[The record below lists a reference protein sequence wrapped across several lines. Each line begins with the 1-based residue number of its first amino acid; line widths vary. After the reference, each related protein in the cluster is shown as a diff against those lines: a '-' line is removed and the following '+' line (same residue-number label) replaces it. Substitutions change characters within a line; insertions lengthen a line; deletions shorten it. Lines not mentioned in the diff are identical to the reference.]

1 MDNTLYVGLSKQ
13 MILSRE
19 LDVAANNMANV
30 DTAGFKVES
39 LITQDD
45 PVMPVH
51 APPGSTP
58 VQFALDQGVA
68 RDFSQGAMQQT
79 GSPLDMAIDGK
90 GFFQVQTAGGIRYTR
105 DGRFGTDAQG
115 QLIDA
120 KGDPV
125 LDAGGA
131 AITLNAQ
138 GGAPQIGLDGTITQK
153 IPGQAQVAVI
163 GKIGVVNFDSLG
175 GLSKAGDG
183 LYANPTNAQTT
194 PASAAVIH
202 QGMLESSNVQ
212 PIVQIT
218 DLIRI
223 SRAYDSVSQ
232 MMSDSSD
239 LSKTAIQR
247 LGSVQ

>member
-13 MILSRE
+13 MILNRE
-19 LDVAANNMANV
+19 LDVAANNLANV
-30 DTAGFKVES
+30 DTTGFKVES

-45 PVMPVH
+45 PVMPAH

-68 RDFSQGAMQQT
+68 RDFTQGALQQT
-79 GSPLDMAIDGK
+79 GAPLDLAIEGK
-90 GFFQVQTAGGIRYTR
+90 GFFQVQTASGIQYTR
-105 DGRFGTDAQG
+105 DGRFGSDAQG
-115 QLIDA
+115 QLVDQR
-120 KGDPV
+120 GNPV
-125 LDAGGA
+125 LDAGGSP
-131 AITLNAQ
+131 ISLNAQ
-138 GGAPQIGLDGTITQK
+138 GGAPQIGLDGTVTQTV
-153 IPGQAQVAVI
+153 PGQAQPAVI
-163 GKIGVVNFDSLG
+163 GKVGVVSFDSLG
-175 GLSKAGDG
+175 GLTKSGDG
-183 LYANPTNAQTT
+183 LYQNTTNAQPT
-194 PASAAVIH
+194 PVTASRVH

-223 SRAYDSVSQ
+223 SRAYESVSQ